1 MIPRLKQTV
10 IMTIAFA
17 VIAIIC
23 LASGGSQ
30 ALSLLSGPTPYQ
42 ELEKRLFTEDNNLVL
57 MATYTSVEIDNLYG
71 PYDRKV
77 NYTTSTN
84 RYGIETTTKSE
95 ALSYLF
101 RLPDSDRLFQIDA
114 YNIPTKEK
122 LGEFA
127 KAYEEYTS
135 GKISEKPE
143 PIEITGSFHHAGN
156 KSSIESVIFDVMPI
170 PEEGLVL
177 SDELLREAM
186 KLKGVNV
193 DALSKTQIEQAAS
206 SYLEDYKYPHE
217 QQLTRIVALD
227 YAFVADR
234 LDSEP
239 FMTYYVIFLGF
250 ILMCVAIAIVWISYS
265 RWKKSCEAQSL
276 SLENNHAKDDIN
288 RSAEDYV
295 SGRSRFITSEAQR
308 IFENRKKENKTNNTM
323 IIFGA
328 ILIVIGIAMVII
340 GVEILSGVLIF
351 MGLLVAVT
359 ALIRSKKI
367 KPDLL
372 LIEQEL
378 YMDLMIQDMTYE
390 KLDEEMVQYNVA
402 NDDKSYSI
410 TENFVIERGA
420 LGTTV
425 VNLNRVL
432 WAGGIFLAQNAKNT
446 EKGAMLYDGVGD
458 VNEKTKEGYS
468 RVRSQ
473 YMVSYYGVTG
483 EPLYD
488 RRNKELKTI
497 TGDERSTKILLQEL
511 HETHP
516 WIFMGREQMK
526 YLNNDKRPEAAEI
539 WKKKRC
545 EYAITHN
552 T

>member
-10 IMTIAFA
+10 FMTIAFA

-30 ALSLLSGPTPYQ
+30 AISLFSGPAPYQ
-42 ELEKRLFTEDNNLVL
+42 ELGEKLFTKNNQLEL
-57 MATYTSVEIDNLYG
+57 RAIYTSVKIDNLYG
-71 PYDRKV
+71 PFDKKV
-77 NYTTSTN
+77 NYSTSTN

-101 RLPDSDRLFQIDA
+101 RLPDSDRLFRIDA

-122 LGEFA
+122 LGEFS
-127 KAYEEYTS
+127 KAYEEYS
-135 GKISEKPE
+135 NGIISEKPE
-143 PIEITGSFHHAGN
+143 PIEITGSFQHAGN
-156 KSSIESVIFDVMPI
+156 KSSIQSVIFDVMPI

-186 KLKGVNV
+186 ISEGVNV
-193 DALSKTQIEQAAS
+193 DALSKVQLESAAP
-206 SYLEDYKYPHE
+206 SYLEDYKYPNE
-217 QQLTRIVALD
+217 QQLTRIAVLD

-239 FMTYYVIFLGF
+239 YMTYYVIFIGF
-250 ILMCVAIAIVWISYS
+250 ILMCAAIAMVWISYS
-265 RWKKSCEAQSL
+265 RWKKACEAQSL
-276 SLENNHAKDDIN
+276 SLENHDAKDDLN
-288 RSAEDYV
+288 RRAEDYV

-308 IFENRKKENKTNNTM
+308 IFEGRKKENKSNNTM

-328 ILIVIGIAMVII
+328 VLTVAGIGMVIA
-340 GVEILSGVLIF
+340 EIEMISGVLIF

-367 KPDLL
+367 RPNLL

-378 YMDLMIQDMTYE
+378 YMDLMIQGMTYE
-390 KLDEEMVQYNVA
+390 KLDEEMAQYDVA
-402 NDDKSYSI
+402 SDAKSYSI
-410 TENFVIERGA
+410 TENFVIQRGA
-420 LGTTV
+420 LGIIV

-432 WAGGIFLAQNAKNT
+432 WAGGIFLAQNAKNM

-473 YMVSYYGVTG
+473 YIVSYYGVTG
-483 EPLYD
+483 EPIYD
-488 RRNKELKTI
+488 RRKKELKTI

-526 YLNNDKRPEAAEI
+526 YLNNENRPEAVEI
-539 WKKKRC
+539 WKRKRY
-545 EYAITHN
+545 EYTKN
-552 T
+552 V